1 MKKHSLL
8 LVVLCL
14 FWFWDAKADECSLS
28 SDSKSFVSLKLME
41 CRVLTDE
48 TKSQGKALT
57 ARQLEQARS
66 ELVEKENS
74 GTIWGDARIKDIH
87 RKVDCMMST
96 GDFKTCT
103 CLNDELPFWLHYIDY
118 VALITAAPSISA
130 SQLGLSDPEFS
141 KLTGIVWSVRDQCIA
156 Q

>member
-14 FWFWDAKADECSLS
+14 LWFWDAKADECSLS

-48 TKSQGKALT
+48 TKNQGKALT

-74 GTIWGDARIKDIH
+74 GTIWGDSRMC
-87 RKVDCMMST
+87 R
-96 GDFKTCT
+96 
-103 CLNDELPFWLHYIDY
+103 
-118 VALITAAPSISA
+118 
-130 SQLGLSDPEFS
+130 
-141 KLTGIVWSVRDQCIA
+141 
-156 Q
+156 